1 MQCTRRTLFAATLSF
16 VALLFL
22 ASGPS
27 LVRADQVKL
36 SSTIGPIDA
45 GIVPLLAKTYEAKT
59 GTAIVYEG
67 AGTGA
72 TLKKAQTGS
81 FDMVMVHARALED
94 EFVAQGY
101 GRDRRD
107 VMYND
112 FVILGPPEDPAGVK
126 GMRVAVD
133 AFRKIA
139 AAGAPFVTRG
149 DKSGTHVK
157 EMEVWKAS
165 GVEPS
170 GAWYETFAEGSKG
183 NKVTTRHADSRKA
196 YVLMDRAT
204 YLTLKQEITL
214 VPLVEGDKL
223 LMNYIAVIAVNPER
237 FPNVNAKG
245 ATAFMDWLTG
255 DEAQALIRDFGK
267 DTFGEPLFFPNA
279 KH

>member
-59 GTAIVYEG
+59 GTTIVYEG

-139 AAGAPFVTRG
+139 AAGALCHPRG
-149 DKSGTHVK
+149 QVGYARQGDG
-157 EMEVWKAS
+157 
-165 GVEPS
+165 GVE
-170 GAWYETFAEGSKG
+170 GKRRGTVRHWYETFAEGSKG
-183 NKVTTRHADSRKA
+183 NKVTTRRRRPQG
-196 YVLMDRAT
+196 LRAHGSGH
-204 YLTLKQEITL
+204 LPDLE
-214 VPLVEGDKL
+214 EGDR
-223 LMNYIAVIAVNPER
+223 P
-237 FPNVNAKG
+237 G
-245 ATAFMDWLTG
+245 AAGRGT
-255 DEAQALIRDFGK
+255 
-267 DTFGEPLFFPNA
+267 NC
-279 KH
+279 